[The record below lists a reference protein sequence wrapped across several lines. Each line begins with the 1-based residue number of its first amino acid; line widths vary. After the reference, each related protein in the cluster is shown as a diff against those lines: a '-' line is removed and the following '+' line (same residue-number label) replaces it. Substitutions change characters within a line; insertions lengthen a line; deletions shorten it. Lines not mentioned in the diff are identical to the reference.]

1 MFEEKLLSWGKESV
15 NYYNFCP
22 KTECHLQG
30 HSAHVSS
37 DLCRVWFHMFDSNVT
52 LCAWYQLVLG
62 HQSLAESLDYSYI
75 KLKGFGQ
82 AGRFGRFDAE
92 LRDTVMMD
100 EGSSMESGDEE

>member
-1 MFEEKLLSWGKESV
+1 MKIFRAKSIPSRWRRCAARRRPAAPHRHENAISTPTDTRS
-15 NYYNFCP
+15 C
-22 KTECHLQG
+22 G
-30 HSAHVSS
+30 HVT
-37 DLCRVWFHMFDSNVT
+37 SNVT

-92 LRDTVMMD
+92 LRDTVMMY
-100 EGSSMESGDEE
+100 EGSSVESEDEE